1 MHDENVIFCNL
12 GLLRWKWLIITIF
25 SYACNSFNNNFPC
38 SFSYTFE
45 LGVGN
50 TCTCVEHFYINGL
63 FSIGQSLNPNL
74 ILGWRRFYCSK
85 NWQILH
91 LEKSF
96 YNMNTENI
104 LKNILFLPWYLEGGR
119 LRAVSLFVI
128 YCFDFLILHEPSIP
142 LPNNLKPCLYLMSD
156 TPFKCYVKINISFSF
171 L

>member
-1 MHDENVIFCNL
+1 MHNENVIFCNL

-50 TCTCVEHFYINGL
+50 TCVEHFYINGL

-85 NWQILH
+85 NWEILH
-91 LEKSF
+91 REKSF

-104 LKNILFLPWYLEGGR
+104 LKNILFHAMIFKRWQTPCSIIICNLLFWFPHPTWTIDPPPEQFE
-119 LRAVSLFVI
+119 AMFVS
-128 YCFDFLILHEPSIP
+128 
-142 LPNNLKPCLYLMSD
+142 
-156 TPFKCYVKINISFSF
+156 YVRHPIQM
-171 L
+171 LC